1 MHGLGH
7 GWLAGPPW
15 SLMDAA
21 SHSPHAASSHWLW
34 SAADLGTS
42 SISPR
47 CQRWAVRCWR
57 PASGL
62 SAWWQGWCR
71 PQRQK
76 SSHRVPSTSAALC
89 HISRHCSVGAAA
101 LPKPRR
107 DMSDFRREEQLV
119 IKNNNLEV
127 LELYFPWLPHAQN
140 LNPTD
145 KSCTFGF
152 NILMLFYSRAG
163 WSPQP
168 GFVGGTKDLPDT
180 WLSAAHS
187 SLPGTVIYN
196 SQRKLWMTLLPTN
209 CFKVNLN

>member
-1 MHGLGH
+1 MMHGLGC
-7 GWLAGPPW
+7 GWIAGPPW

-42 SISPR
+42 SISP
-47 CQRWAVRCWR
+47 QRWAMRCWR

-62 SAWWQGWCR
+62 SVWWQAWCR

-76 SSHRVPSTSAALC
+76 SSHRVHSTSAALC
-89 HISRHCSVGAAA
+89 QISRHCSVGAAA
-101 LPKPRR
+101 LSKPRR
-107 DMSDFRREEQLV
+107 DMSDFRWEEQLV

-145 KSCTFGF
+145 KSCTFGLQHT
-152 NILMLFYSRAG
+152 NAVLLQSRLESTAWVCRWHKG
-163 WSPQP
+163 SPWHLTQYCS
-168 GFVGGTKDLPDT
+168 FLLA
-180 WLSAAHS
+180 W
-187 SLPGTVIYN
+187 N
-196 SQRKLWMTLLPTN
+196 SPL
-209 CFKVNLN
+209 